1 MTVITV
7 ISLQESDIEGMKQ
20 SAKLV
25 FKHIEAEIRAGIP
38 SNKVILGGFSQGNPV
53 VDDVHGDDLDPVQ
66 EQR

>member
-1 MTVITV
+1 
-7 ISLQESDIEGMKQ
+7 MKL

-53 VDDVHGDDLDPVQ
+53 VDDVHSDDVDPVQ